1 MYKTFND
8 AYDNARNKISKTG
21 NQAAAY
27 VQAHWIDYVL
37 IFLILFILN
46 AFDVFILKRSD
57 RFLSPEYWYHSVC
70 RITAYILAGI
80 LGVRVGYPKAK
91 VACRELWDALS
102 KNGHLIILKEQNGVL
117 FSDFIDTINIEVK
130 KSAWIAKIN
139 KKLAKLDK
147 FSPSWFPLYYKI
159 PKEEYLA
166 KYRLLKGVMK
176 WRVKRYCT
184 KRQTLE
190 ALLVKDFID
199 NNIEILNVKFP
210 RVFSTDFTQTTS
222 TLKGF
227 SAFHTRPNVKFNS
240 AKMIGSSVIFAIIVA
255 IVAGSVKFSIDE
267 ALVEARTLAIFSIVI
282 NSVLD
287 IGMTLWKYV
296 SARLECPRI
305 VRQEDLRAVLDQNEI
320 LVRFKKTLSSEAI
333 TEYDNAVKELK
344 NAKTT
349 E

>member
-1 MYKTFND
+1 MYKTFSD
-8 AYDNARNKISKTG
+8 AYDNTRNKISKTS

-70 RITAYILAGI
+70 RIAAYILAGI

-102 KNGHLIILKEQNGVL
+102 KNGHLVILKEQNGVL

-139 KKLAKLDK
+139 KKLTKLDK
-147 FSPSWFPLYYKI
+147 FSPNWFPLYYKI

-166 KYRLLKGVMK
+166 KYRLLKWVTK
-176 WRVKRYCT
+176 WRVKKYCT

-210 RVFSTDFTQTTS
+210 RVFGKLRSILNLFSYAYYTVFTEAAQGEFENRKKNS
-222 TLKGF
+222 ESGADGGGERRFGF
-227 SAFHTRPNVKFNS
+227 GVGVLSHSDAGVWGAAREGRRPPGRRSGDRLRGGQARFRNANRYPGEEPLFEYAFKRRRAKSFDVK
-240 AKMIGSSVIFAIIVA
+240 A
-255 IVAGSVKFSIDE
+255 
-267 ALVEARTLAIFSIVI
+267 
-282 NSVLD
+282 
-287 IGMTLWKYV
+287 
-296 SARLECPRI
+296 
-305 VRQEDLRAVLDQNEI
+305 
-320 LVRFKKTLSSEAI
+320 
-333 TEYDNAVKELK
+333 
-344 NAKTT
+344 
-349 E
+349 